1 MTGEQVI
8 SARTVQSCLSL
19 MLSCGMYDYSGE
31 WAFRIGLPAKS
42 GVSGVVLTVVPNV
55 MGICTWS
62 PRLDAQGNSVRGIE
76 FCRRLVERFNFHVY
90 DGLGGG
96 VRQKADPR
104 RRSKVDD
111 RQLLVDLCWA
121 ASEGDCEGIQRL
133 VLRGADV
140 DASDYDGRTPLHL
153 AASEGRIDAVR
164 CLLGLG
170 ASAACRDRWGNTPAD
185 DAEREGQ
192 TMVAELLAPSQAT
205 RSA

>member
-1 MTGEQVI
+1 MGVSTIGQWPTSSSHTNGASGRAATNR
-8 SARTVQSCLSL
+8 SARSRQSNPGPTSGEKIFSTETVQNCLSL
-19 MLSCGMYDYSGE
+19 MYSCGMYDYSGE

-104 RRSKVDD
+104 RRRYWRVLQR
-111 RQLLVDLCWA
+111 RQ
-121 ASEGDCEGIQRL
+121 
-133 VLRGADV
+133 
-140 DASDYDGRTPLHL
+140 
-153 AASEGRIDAVR
+153 
-164 CLLGLG
+164 
-170 ASAACRDRWGNTPAD
+170 
-185 DAEREGQ
+185 
-192 TMVAELLAPSQAT
+192 ELLLSLP
-205 RSA
+205 RSAHGNGDIYRHIAPHS